1 MAKPRGGRRPSRID
15 KHGDLIMGWVGAEP
29 DLTLVE
35 ISAKLEET
43 VGYRPPPSV
52 VHGFFKRRGI
62 TRKKGESRMEAI

>member
-1 MAKPRGGRRPSRID
+1 
-15 KHGDLIMGWVGAEP
+15 MGWVGAEP